1 MVIAAN
7 LGLPRIGPKR
17 ELKKALESYWKG
29 EIAETELQAVA
40 RSIRKQNWEMQKAAG
55 IKQIPSNDFSFYD
68 LMLDT
73 ICMVGAVPARYKFS
87 GDTVDLATYFA
98 MARGAQQEGID
109 VQAMEM
115 TKWFDTNYHYIVP
128 EFTSNQQFALKSTKA
143 VEQFEEAKAAGFHT
157 RPVIIGPVTFLL
169 QGKVKEGDAQALD
182 LLPALLPVY
191 SQLLQKLQA
200 AGADWVQIDEP
211 ALVLDLSAEA
221 KQAYETAYAA
231 LRQAV
236 PGLKLALTT
245 YFGELGDNLVT
256 ALRLPVD
263 ALHVD
268 LVRAPGQLDNVLA
281 ALPANLILSL
291 GVVDGRNIW
300 INNLDNSLQAVE
312 KAVKVLG
319 SDRVVVAPSC
329 SLLHSPVD
337 LDLEDKLDAELKSWL
352 SFAKQKLAEVAAIAA
367 AANGNKAEVEQVF
380 AKNRE
385 AVRSRETSPRIHNQE
400 VKKRAAAVT
409 GAMLNRNQPYNERA
423 KVQRAAFNLP
433 LLPTT
438 TIGSFPQTK
447 EVRAARADFKAG
459 RITEQAYVDFL
470 KDETEKAIRFQE
482 NIDIDVLVDGE
493 FDRNDMVEHFGELL
507 SGFAFTRFGWVQS
520 YGSRCVKPPVIF
532 GDVSRPNPMT
542 VAWSAY
548 AQSLTSRIMKG
559 MLTGPV
565 TILQWSFVRDDQP
578 RSETCKQI
586 GLAIRDEVAD
596 LESAGIKIIQ
606 IDEPAI
612 REGLPLRRKD
622 WGAYLK
628 WAVDAFRIS
637 ASGVRDETQIHTHM
651 CYSEFNDI
659 IQSIADMD
667 ADVISIETSRSQM
680 ELLDAFITFRYPNE
694 IGPGVY
700 DIHAPRVPNTQEMEA
715 LLRKALKVLSP
726 EQVWVNP
733 DCGLKT
739 RGWKEV
745 ETSLRH
751 MVDAAKT
758 LRRELADAPE
768 KVLAQ

>member
-7 LGLPRIGPKR
+7 LGFPRIGPKR
-17 ELKKALESYWKG
+17 ELKKALESFWKG
-29 EIAETELQAVA
+29 EIPEAELQNVA
-40 RSIRKQNWEMQKAAG
+40 RQIRKQNWEMQQKAG
-55 IKQIPSNDFSFYD
+55 INHIPSGDFAFYD

-73 ICMVGAVPARYKFS
+73 IAMVGAVPERYKFS

-98 MARGAQQEGID
+98 MARGAQHAGID

-128 EFTSNQQFALKSTKA
+128 EFTATQQFALKSLK
-143 VEQFEEAKAAGFHT
+143 VVDHFLEAKNAGIHT

-169 QGKVKEGDAQALD
+169 QGKMKESGKQALD

-191 SQLLQKLQA
+191 AEILAKLKA

-211 ALVLDLSAEA
+211 ALVLDLTAEA
-221 KQAYETAYAA
+221 KLAYELAYGQ
-231 LRQAV
+231 LRQAAQ
-236 PGLKLALTT
+236 GLKICLAT

-268 LVRAPGQLDNVLA
+268 LVRAPAQLDNVLA
-281 ALPANLILSL
+281 ALPAHFLLSV

-300 INNLDNSLQAVE
+300 VNNLNKSIETVE

-319 SDRVVVAPSC
+319 SDRVIVAPSC

-337 LDLEDKLDAELKSWL
+337 LGLEDKLDAELKSWM
-352 SFAKQKLAEVAAIAA
+352 SFATQKLSEVAVITHAV
-367 AANGNKAEVEQVF
+367 NGNKAAVQQALDAN
-380 AKNRE
+380 AK
-385 AVRSRETSPRIHNQE
+385 AVATRTTSTRIHNQD

-409 GAMLNRNQPYNERA
+409 EAMLNRNQPYADRA
-423 KVQRAAFNLP
+423 VIQRAEFNLP

-459 RITEQAYVDFL
+459 TITEAAYVDFL
-470 KDETEKAIRFQE
+470 KKETEQAIRFQE
-482 NIDIDVLVDGE
+482 NIGIDVLVDGE

-532 GDVSRPNPMT
+532 GDVSRPTPMT

-548 AQSLTSRIMKG
+548 AQSLTKKIMKG

-586 GLAIRDEVAD
+586 GLAIRDEVVD
-596 LESAGIKIIQ
+596 LETAGIKVIQ

-622 WGAYLK
+622 WTAYLK

-637 ASGVRDETQIHTHM
+637 AAGVKDETQIHTHM

-659 IQSIADMD
+659 IQAIADMD

-680 ELLDAFITFRYPNE
+680 ELLDAFTGFRYPNE

-700 DIHAPRVPNTQEMEA
+700 DIHAPRVPNTHEMEA
-715 LLRKALKVLSP
+715 LLRKALDVLSP
-726 EQVWVNP
+726 EQIWVNP

-745 ETSLRH
+745 ETSLSH
-751 MVDAAKT
+751 MVEAAVR
-758 LRRELADAPE
+758 LRQELAAG
-768 KVLAQ
+768 KKTVNV

>member
-29 EIAETELQAVA
+29 ETSETELQEVA
-40 RSIRKQNWEMQKAAG
+40 RQIRKQNWEMQQAAG
-55 IKQIPSNDFSFYD
+55 INHIPSNDFSFYD
-68 LMLDT
+68 IMLDT
-73 ICMVGAVPARYKFS
+73 ISMVGAVPARYKFS
-87 GDTVDLATYFA
+87 GDRVDSSTYFA
-98 MARGAQQEGID
+98 MARGAQAEGID

-128 EFTSNQQFALKSTKA
+128 EFTSNQQFALKSLKA
-143 VEQFEEAKAAGFHT
+143 VDEFLEAKAAGFHT
-157 RPVIIGPVTFLL
+157 RPVLIGPVTFLL
-169 QGKVKEGDAQALD
+169 QGKMKDEGKQPLD
-182 LLPALLPVY
+182 LLPSLLPVY
-191 SQLLQKLQA
+191 SEILAKLQA

-211 ALVLDLSAEA
+211 SLVLDLSAEA
-221 KQAYETAYAA
+221 KKAYKTAYAA
-231 LRQAV
+231 LRQAA
-236 PGLKLALTT
+236 PALKISLST
-245 YFGELGDNLVT
+245 YFGELGDNLET
-256 ALRLPVD
+256 ALHLPIN

-268 LVRAPGQLDNVLA
+268 LVRAPNQLDNVLA
-281 ALPANLILSL
+281 AFPANLHLSV

-300 INNLDNSLQAVE
+300 INNLNNSLQAVE
-312 KAVKVLG
+312 KAVKALG
-319 SDRVVVAPSC
+319 SDRVIVAPSC

-337 LDLEDKLDAELKSWL
+337 LGLEDKLDTELKSWM
-352 SFAKQKLAEVAAIAA
+352 SFAKQKLSEVAVLTKAAGGDKASVATAFEANAA
-367 AANGNKAEVEQVF
+367 AIHS
-380 AKNRE
+380 
-385 AVRSRETSPRIHNQE
+385 RSTSPRIHNQD
-400 VKKRAAAVT
+400 VKKRAASVT
-409 GAMLNRNQPYNERA
+409 DAMLNRQHPYAERA
-423 KVQRAAFNLP
+423 EIQRAAFNLP

-447 EVRAARADFKAG
+447 EVRAARADFKAK
-459 RITEQAYVDFL
+459 RITEAQYTEFL
-470 KDETEKAIRFQE
+470 KAETEKAIRFQE

-532 GDVSRPNPMT
+532 GDVSRPTPMT

-548 AQSLTSRIMKG
+548 AQSLTKRIMKG

-586 GLAIRDEVAD
+586 GLAIRDEVVD
-596 LESAGIKIIQ
+596 LETAGIKIIQ

-637 ASGVRDETQIHTHM
+637 AAGVRDETQIHTHM

-680 ELLDAFITFRYPNE
+680 ELLDAFINFRYPNE

-700 DIHAPRVPNTQEMEA
+700 DIHAPRVPNAAEMEA

-726 EQVWVNP
+726 EQIWVNP

-745 ETSLRH
+745 ETSLKH
-751 MVDAAKT
+751 MVDAAKK
-758 LRRELADAPE
+758 LRQELASA
-768 KVLAQ
+768 KKTIAL

>member
-29 EIAETELQAVA
+29 EIPESELQAAA
-40 RSIRKQNWEMQKAAG
+40 RQIRKQNWEIQQAAG
-55 IKQIPSNDFSFYD
+55 INQIASGDFSFYD
-68 LMLDT
+68 IMLDT
-73 ICMVGAVPARYKFS
+73 IAMVGAVPERYKFS
-87 GDTVDLATYFA
+87 GETVDLATYFA
-98 MARGAQQEGID
+98 MARGAQAEGID

-143 VEQFEEAKAAGFHT
+143 VEEFLEAKNAGFHT
-157 RPVIIGPVTFLL
+157 RPVLIGPVTFLL
-169 QGKVKEGDAQALD
+169 LGKMKDAGNALD
-182 LLPALLPVY
+182 LLSNLLPVY
-191 SQLLQKLQA
+191 SQILAALQA
-200 AGADWVQIDEP
+200 AGANWVQIDEP
-211 ALVLDLSAEA
+211 ALVLDLSDDV
-221 KQAYETAYAA
+221 KQAYAAAYAE
-231 LRQAV
+231 LRKSA
-236 PGLKLALTT
+236 PDLKISLST
-245 YFGELGDNLVT
+245 YFGAIGDNLVT
-256 ALRLPVD
+256 TLRLPID

-268 LVRAPGQLDNVLA
+268 LVRAPGQLDEVLA
-281 ALPANLILSL
+281 ALPANLSLSV

-300 INNLDNSLQAVE
+300 INNLHNSLE
-312 KAVKVLG
+312 LIERAVKVLG
-319 SDRVVVAPSC
+319 SDRVIVAPSC

-337 LDLEDKLDAELKSWL
+337 LGLEEKLDTELKSWM
-352 SFAKQKLAEVAAIAA
+352 SYAKQKLSEVAALTQ
-367 AANGNKAEVEQVF
+367 AANGNK
-380 AKNRE
+380 E
-385 AVRSRETSPRIHNQE
+385 AVTPIFEANAQAISARSTSPRIHNQD
-400 VKKRAAAVT
+400 VKKRAAEVT
-409 GAMLNRNQPYNERA
+409 DAMLNRQHPYAVRA
-423 KVQRAAFNLP
+423 EIQRDAFKLP

-459 RITEQAYVDFL
+459 RITEASYVDFL
-470 KDETEKAIRFQE
+470 KAETESAIRFQE
-482 NIDIDVLVDGE
+482 KIDIDVLVDGE

-507 SGFAFTRFGWVQS
+507 SGFAFSSFGWVQS

-532 GDVSRPNPMT
+532 GDVSRPTPMT

-548 AQSLTSRIMKG
+548 AQSLTNRIMKG

-586 GLAIRDEVAD
+586 GLAIRDEVVD
-596 LESAGIKIIQ
+596 LEAAGIKIIQ

-612 REGLPLRRKD
+612 REGLPLRRCD
-622 WGAYLK
+622 WAAYLK

-680 ELLDAFITFRYPNE
+680 ELLDAFITFRYPND

-700 DIHAPRVPNTQEMEA
+700 DIHAPRVPNAQEMES

-726 EQVWVNP
+726 EQIWVNP

-745 ETSLRH
+745 ETALEH
-751 MVDAAKT
+751 MVDAAKK
-758 LRRELADAPE
+758 LRQELAEVPRQA
-768 KVLAQ
+768 VLQ